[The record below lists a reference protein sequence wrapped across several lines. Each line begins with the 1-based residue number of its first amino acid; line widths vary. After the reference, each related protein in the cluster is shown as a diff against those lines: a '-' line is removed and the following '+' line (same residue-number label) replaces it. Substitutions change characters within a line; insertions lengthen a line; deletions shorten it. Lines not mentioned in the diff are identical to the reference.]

1 MIPLESTAKNP
12 AIVTSPIRRL
22 ANSLTVGSFVLA
34 FASVMLA
41 CAAALADDPP
51 VTTQVVDLAN
61 KLNGVH
67 PGFRAFHAKGVVV
80 EGSFKA
86 SPEASRLSRAT
97 LFSGRTIP
105 ITVRF
110 SDGNGMP
117 NVPDGSPGA
126 NPHGMAIKFHLPGG
140 ADTDMVTNSLKFFP
154 VGTAED
160 FRDLLQAIIASPPDA
175 PKPTKLEEFF
185 ASHPN
190 APKAFGSAATPD
202 SYADEEYHGINAFIL
217 VNRAG
222 QRQAVRYL
230 LVPERLVHLTPEEA
244 ARQSPDFLTDELS
257 QRIARKPVAFHLKA
271 QLAEPGDQTKDG
283 SQPWPDDRK
292 IVELGVLTLKKVVPN
307 SLEAEKKLLFTPT
320 NLTEG
325 IELSDDPL
333 PRVRGTAY
341 AVSFVRRSQPGSASS
356 GPNNKNGQTN
366 NAPKQ

>member
-1 MIPLESTAKNP
+1 MRQLLKS
-12 AIVTSPIRRL
+12 VTCV
-22 ANSLTVGSFVLA
+22 SLL
-34 FASVMLA
+34 LA
-41 CAAALADDPP
+41 CAVAIAEELP

-61 KLNGVH
+61 KLNGAY

-117 NVPDGSPGA
+117 NVADGSPAA
-126 NPHGMAIKFHLPGG
+126 NPHGMAIKYHLAGG
-140 ADTDMVTNSLKFFP
+140 TDTDMVTNSLKFFP

-175 PKPTKLEEFF
+175 PKPTKLEQFF
-185 ASHPN
+185 TSHPN

-244 ARQSPDFLTDELS
+244 AKQPADFLSDELT
-257 QRIARKPVAFHLKA
+257 QRIAQKPVVFHLKA
-271 QLAEPGDQTKDG
+271 QLAKPGDQTKDG

-292 IVELGVLTLKKVVPN
+292 VVELGVLTLNKVVAN
-307 SLEAEKKLLFTPT
+307 SLEAEKKLLFMPT
-320 NLTEG
+320 NLTAG

-333 PRVRGTAY
+333 PPARAAAY
-341 AVSFVRRSQPGSASS
+341 GVSFARRSQPGLASS
-356 GPNNKNGQTN
+356 SPSQPSTVS
-366 NAPKQ
+366 P